1 MDIFIVNLNFLSM
14 TGLQDR
20 CSSCDRNSTHA
31 LDNDTAV
38 QSFTEECKVL
48 LSVAFESNIQN
59 YSSVDCAAARLAYL
73 RGTLDVIVGE
83 RDDRC
88 GIFV

>member
-1 MDIFIVNLNFLSM
+1 MS
-14 TGLQDR
+14 GLQDR

-73 RGTLDVIVGE
+73 RSTLDVIVGE

>member
-1 MDIFIVNLNFLSM
+1 MSV
-14 TGLQDR
+14 LQDR

-38 QSFTEECKVL
+38 QSFTEECEVL
-48 LSVAFESNIQN
+48 FSVAFESNIQK

-73 RGTLDVIVGE
+73 RSTPDVIVG
-83 RDDRC
+83 DRC
-88 GIFV
+88 SYRDFLV